1 MMLKQNFIVVFI
13 PFLDLGESCSE
24 AGDLDYI
31 DRGECRG
38 NLTRCKAPYIVVQN
52 NRECRIGEFQTTDV
66 ILIVVLPCILIST
79 KLFFQQMHILL
90 KHKMLQFI
98 FKISF
103 LIWLLHVSV
112 SSDHHQGA
120 YGRTLLKLLSL

>member
-1 MMLKQNFIVVFI
+1 MKGVSRHLILWVV
-13 PFLDLGESCSE
+13 
-24 AGDLDYI
+24 
-31 DRGECRG
+31 
-38 NLTRCKAPYIVVQN
+38 
-52 NRECRIGEFQTTDV
+52 TTITD

-79 KLFFQQMHILL
+79 KLFYQQMHLLL

-112 SSDHHQGA
+112 PSDNHQGA
-120 YGRTLLKLLSL
+120 YDGILPLFKIIG